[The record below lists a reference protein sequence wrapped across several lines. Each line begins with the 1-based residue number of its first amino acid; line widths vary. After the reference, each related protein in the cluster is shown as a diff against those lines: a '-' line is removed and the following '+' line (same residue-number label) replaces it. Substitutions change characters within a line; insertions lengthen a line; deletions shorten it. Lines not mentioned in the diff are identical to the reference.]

1 MMVYDDLVESLIKR
15 RQLFYVIKIELQK
28 PTSVGGMWMYT
39 PHTFQIHQTAIIRL
53 PPFAV
58 NTWIFG
64 IKYFPLTCWICLG
77 HIDITTSAYTYG
89 QGNPGGLSIRHS
101 FNTSDYPK
109 EICLWPGMLII
120 YEEDSRH

>member
-1 MMVYDDLVESLIKR
+1 MMVHDDLVESLIKR

-64 IKYFPLTCWICLG
+64 IFP
-77 HIDITTSAYTYG
+77 TY
-89 QGNPGGLSIRHS
+89 
-101 FNTSDYPK
+101 
-109 EICLWPGMLII
+109 MLNMSWT
-120 YEEDSRH
+120 Y

>member
-39 PHTFQIHQTAIIRL
+39 PHTFQIQQTAIIRL

-58 NTWIFG
+58 NTCIFG
-64 IKYFPLTCWICLG
+64 IFSHLHVKYVL
-77 HIDITTSAYTYG
+77 DILISPPQHTPMG
-89 QGNPGGLSIRHS
+89 
-101 FNTSDYPK
+101 K
-109 EICLWPGMLII
+109 EIL
-120 YEEDSRH
+120 EV

>member
-1 MMVYDDLVESLIKR
+1 M
-15 RQLFYVIKIELQK
+15 K
-28 PTSVGGMWMYT
+28 PVGRMWMYT
-39 PHTFQIHQTAIIRL
+39 PHTFQIRQTAIIRL

-120 YEEDSRH
+120 YEDDSRH